1 MKCKYLFILI
11 SAITLVSCGMDHDAI
26 NQTIYEESVKYNAE
40 QKLGVTIDPEHTWS
54 AIHTGFVTINADAPL
69 TDIVKVQILTESPI
83 MNEDAR
89 TLTEAQVMKG
99 QNVTLTYDAPAE
111 YERLI
116 AACVDSKGRYYIKG
130 FNIGDT
136 EVSFKNSTART
147 RGTTRAATSYP
158 APSYFVLNPFQ
169 MQKSYNAK
177 RAIFA
182 NQAANTG
189 SSTMKKVLEE
199 GNISQW
205 HNSGWET
212 ERLWRPTN
220 QSTGTD
226 WSIVNGTVV
235 RSVSNF
241 TDEQRDE
248 LKDFFGEFLQHKTG
262 GVAKDNRQ
270 VVKNSK
276 AFQFYNNQLT
286 SDGTNPITVTPI
298 FLSSTENGDCHIY
311 YYYYNPADIPA
322 GMTEANYIKTLPKFK
337 AIQLWHTKSQAND
350 SYSNYELNKIHEY
363 LLPYYGDPSA
373 FTPNSVH
380 ANTLGTF
387 SHKLY
392 RIRNARQLNDVDYYM
407 TYNPS
412 NDDMYEAY
420 VGDDKLA
427 PKYDDNYAKEG
438 KNINHQLWQIFTTK
452 DGKTLLYNVGSGK
465 FLIIHDKSRWET
477 SYSAMLSK
485 VENSYLDMKETG
497 DPQTY
502 YFKRSGEAKGLGTD
516 LGGKNNKRI
525 STDKTE
531 SNGDNFKWI
540 LEEYKGEGAMA
551 PVTDVILDDLSATA
565 SAAPSAI
572 IPQGY
577 RIGFLI
583 RKLKNSGTY
592 VQGYRDITDCNHGC
606 CFGYGGMN
614 IEINAVPGHFESSLT
629 KYSMQAGD
637 PRACYIVG
645 NGRVFIG
652 FEDGADCQY
661 NDVILAVGGYDEEA
675 LEETVAEEE
684 AKGTGL
690 ELDYLYDE
698 DGVEAAAY
706 TMCFEDRPEE
716 ADYDMNDVVLQAIR
730 KNETTIKISL
740 VACGAQDEVYLR
752 GITGSRLL
760 NNREIH
766 DILQLTDDKP
776 FANTQVGGQTREAV
790 TELITVSKDRSTEE
804 YLRGIYIENRTTG
817 KTVRMPVK
825 GASPNAI
832 IVPINFKYP
841 TENTSIKTA
850 YPGFLEWAQDMNA
863 KKDWYRAGEITL
875 IFPTLFKTTE

>member
-1 MKCKYLFILI
+1 MKYKYLFLL
-11 SAITLVSCGMDHDAI
+11 SALFLVSCGLDHDLI
-26 NQTIYEESVKYNAE
+26 NEQIYEESIKYNAD

-54 AIHTGFVTINADAPL
+54 AIQTGLVTINADAPL
-69 TDIVKVQILTESPI
+69 ADIVKVQILTESPI

-89 TLTEAQVMKG
+89 ALTEAQVTKG

-136 EVSFKNSTART
+136 EVSFKSSAART
-147 RGTTRAATSYP
+147 RGATRAATSYP
-158 APSYFVLNPFQ
+158 APSYFVLNQFLTQ
-169 MQKSYNAK
+169 QSYNAK

-182 NQAANTG
+182 NQAING
-189 SSTMKKVLEE
+189 SSAMNKVLED

-205 HNSGWET
+205 KNSGWDM
-212 ERLWRPTN
+212 ERLWQATN
-220 QSTGTD
+220 QSTGTE

-241 TDEQRDE
+241 TDEQRAE
-248 LKDFFGEFLQHKTG
+248 LKDFFGEFLQHRIG
-262 GVAKDNRQ
+262 GIAKDNRQ
-270 VVKNSK
+270 IVKNSK

-298 FLSSTENGDCHIY
+298 FLSSTENADCHLY
-311 YYYYNPADIPA
+311 YYYYNPADIPT

-337 AIQLWHTKSQAND
+337 AIQLWHTKSQAKD
-350 SYSNYELNKIHEY
+350 SYNNYELNKVHEY
-363 LLPYYGDPSA
+363 LLPYYGESSA
-373 FTPNSVH
+373 FTPNAVH

-387 SHKLY
+387 SRKLY
-392 RIRNARQLNDVDYYM
+392 RIRNARQLNGVDYYM

-412 NDDMYEAY
+412 NEDTYEAY

-427 PKYDDNYAKEG
+427 SKYDDNFAKEK
-438 KNINHQLWQIFTTK
+438 KNINHQLWQIFTTN

-477 SYSAMLSK
+477 SYSAILSK
-485 VENSYLDMKETG
+485 VENSYLDMQETG
-497 DPQTY
+497 EPQTY

-516 LGGKNNKRI
+516 LGVKNNKRI

-540 LEEYKGEGAMA
+540 LEEYKGEDAMGA
-551 PVTDVILDDLSATA
+551 VTDIILDDFSASA

-577 RIGFLI
+577 RIGFML
-583 RKLKNSGTY
+583 RKLKDSGIY
-592 VQGYRDITDCNHGC
+592 VQGYREITDCTHGC
-606 CFGYGGMN
+606 TFGYGGMN
-614 IEINAVPGHFESSLT
+614 IEINAIPGHYETSLT
-629 KYSMQAGD
+629 NFSMQAGD

-645 NGRVFIG
+645 NGHVFIG
-652 FEDGADCQY
+652 FEDGADCQF
-661 NDVILAVGGYDEEA
+661 NDMILAVGGYDEEA

-684 AKGTGL
+684 AKGVGL

-698 DGVEAAAY
+698 AGVEAAAY

-716 ADYDMNDVVLQAIR
+716 ADYDMNDVVIQAIR
-730 KNETTIKISL
+730 KDETHIKISL

-766 DILQLTDDKP
+766 EILDLTTDAP
-776 FANTQVGGQTREAV
+776 FANTQIGGQTREAV
-790 TELITVSKDRSTEE
+790 SEYITVSKDRSIEE

-817 KTVRMPVK
+817 KTVSMPLK

-832 IVPINFKYP
+832 IVPLNFKYP
-841 TENTSIKTA
+841 KENTSIKTA
-850 YPGFLEWAQDMNA
+850 YPGFLEWAQDMND

-875 IFPTLFKTTE
+875 IFPTLFKTSE